1 MLLKILYQILII
13 LTKLVNITELSKML
27 KLVNTS
33 NKKPLN
39 YILRFWEKEF
49 KQIKPKL
56 INNRRYYT
64 MEQVELIKK
73 IKFLLK
79 EEGMT
84 IKGAKNILNEK
95 IKKLD
100 ASNSNSLKAVYY
112 KKVLKDK
119 SSKILDRIKK
129 LKKYGKKNTH

>member
-1 MLLKILYQILII
+1 M
-13 LTKLVNITELSKML
+13 TKLINITELAKML
-27 KLVNTS
+27 KLVNVS

-49 KQIKPKL
+49 KQIRPKL

-64 MEQVELIKK
+64 VEQVKLIKK

-79 EEGMT
+79 DEGMT
-84 IKGAKNILNEK
+84 IKGAKNILNKK

-100 ASNSNSLKAVYY
+100 DSNSNSLQAVYY
-112 KKVLKDK
+112 KKVLKEK
-119 SSKILDRIKK
+119 SSQILEKIKK
-129 LKKYGKKNTH
+129 LKRYGKKNPH

>member
-1 MLLKILYQILII
+1 M
-13 LTKLVNITELSKML
+13 TKLINITELSKIL
-27 KLVNTS
+27 KLVDET

-39 YILRFWEKEF
+39 YILRFWEREF

-64 MEQVELIKK
+64 LEQVELIKK

-79 EEGMT
+79 DEGMT
-84 IKGAKNILNEK
+84 IKGVKNILNGK

-100 ASNSNSLKAVYY
+100 VSNSNSLKAVYY
-112 KKVLKDK
+112 KKFLKNK
-119 SSKILDRIKK
+119 SIKILEKIKR
-129 LKKYGKKNTH
+129 LKKYGKKNPH

>member
-1 MLLKILYQILII
+1 V
-13 LTKLVNITELSKML
+13 TKLINITELAKML
-27 KLVNTS
+27 KLVNVS

-49 KQIKPKL
+49 KQIRPKL

-64 MEQVELIKK
+64 VEQVKLIKK

-79 EEGMT
+79 DEGMT
-84 IKGAKNILNEK
+84 IKGAKNILNRK

-100 ASNSNSLKAVYY
+100 DSNSNSLQAVYY
-112 KKVLKDK
+112 KKTLKEK
-119 SSKILDRIKK
+119 SSQILEKIKK
-129 LKKYGKKNTH
+129 LKKYGKKNPH

>member
-1 MLLKILYQILII
+1 M
-13 LTKLVNITELSKML
+13 TKLVNISELAKML
-27 KLVNTS
+27 KLVNVS

-49 KQIKPKL
+49 KQIRPKL

-64 MEQVELIKK
+64 VEQVELIKK

-79 EEGMT
+79 DEGMT
-84 IKGAKNILNEK
+84 IKGAKNILNRK

-100 ASNSNSLKAVYY
+100 DNNSNSLQAVYY

-119 SSKILDRIKK
+119 SSQILEKIKK
-129 LKKYGKKNTH
+129 LKKYGKKDTH

>member
-1 MLLKILYQILII
+1 M
-13 LTKLVNITELSKML
+13 TKLINISELAKML
-27 KLVNTS
+27 KLVNVS

-49 KQIKPKL
+49 KQIRPKL

-64 MEQVELIKK
+64 VEQVELIKK

-79 EEGMT
+79 DEGMT
-84 IKGAKNILNEK
+84 IKGAKNILNRK

-100 ASNSNSLKAVYY
+100 DNNSNSLQAVYY

-119 SSKILDRIKK
+119 SSQILEKIKK
-129 LKKYGKKNTH
+129 LKKYGKKNPH

>member
-1 MLLKILYQILII
+1 
-13 LTKLVNITELSKML
+13 ML
-27 KLVNTS
+27 KLINVS

-49 KQIKPKL
+49 KQIRPKI

-64 MEQVELIKK
+64 VEQVDLIRK

-79 EEGMT
+79 DEGMT
-84 IKGAKNILNEK
+84 IKGAKNILNRK

-100 ASNSNSLKAVYY
+100 VSNSDSLQAVYY
-112 KKVLKDK
+112 RKVLKDK
-119 SSKILDRIKK
+119 STQILEKINK
-129 LKKYGKKNTH
+129 LKKYGKKNSH

>member
-1 MLLKILYQILII
+1 M
-13 LTKLVNITELSKML
+13 TKLINITELAKIL
-27 KLVNTS
+27 KLINVS

-64 MEQVELIKK
+64 VEQVELIRK

-79 EEGMT
+79 DEGMT
-84 IKGAKNILNEK
+84 IKGAKNVLNRK

-100 ASNSNSLKAVYY
+100 ASNPNSLQAVYH

-119 SSKILDRIKK
+119 SSQILEKIKK
-129 LKKYGKKNTH
+129 LKKYGKKNPH

>member
-1 MLLKILYQILII
+1 
-13 LTKLVNITELSKML
+13 ML
-27 KLVNTS
+27 KLVDVS

-49 KQIKPKL
+49 KQIRPKL

-64 MEQVELIKK
+64 AEQVELIKK

-79 EEGMT
+79 DEGMT
-84 IKGAKNILNEK
+84 IKGAKNILNKK

-100 ASNSNSLKAVYY
+100 VSNSNSLQAVYH
-112 KKVLKDK
+112 KKILKDK
-119 SSKILDRIKK
+119 SIQILEKIKK
-129 LKKYGKKNTH
+129 LKKYGKKNPH

>member
-1 MLLKILYQILII
+1 M
-13 LTKLVNITELSKML
+13 TKLINITELAKML
-27 KLVNTS
+27 KLVNIS

-49 KQIKPKL
+49 KQIRPKL

-64 MEQVELIKK
+64 VEQVELIKK

-79 EEGMT
+79 DEGMT
-84 IKGAKNILNEK
+84 IKGAKNILNRK

-100 ASNSNSLKAVYY
+100 DNNSNSLQAVYY
-112 KKVLKDK
+112 KKALKDK
-119 SSKILDRIKK
+119 SSQILEKIKK
-129 LKKYGKKNTH
+129 LKKYGKKNPH

>member
-1 MLLKILYQILII
+1 MTNLI
-13 LTKLVNITELSKML
+13 NISELAKML
-27 KLVNTS
+27 KLVNVS

-64 MEQVELIKK
+64 VEQVELIKK

-79 EEGMT
+79 DEGMT
-84 IKGAKNILNEK
+84 IKGAKNILNRK

-100 ASNSNSLKAVYY
+100 DNNSNSLQAVYY

-119 SSKILDRIKK
+119 SSQILEKIKK
-129 LKKYGKKNTH
+129 LKKYGKKDTH

>member
-1 MLLKILYQILII
+1 M
-13 LTKLVNITELSKML
+13 TKLVNISELAKML
-27 KLVNTS
+27 KLVNVS

-49 KQIKPKL
+49 KQIRPKL

-64 MEQVELIKK
+64 VEQVELIKK

-79 EEGMT
+79 DEGMT
-84 IKGAKNILNEK
+84 IKGAKNILNRK
-95 IKKLD
+95 IKELD
-100 ASNSNSLKAVYY
+100 VSNSNSLQAVYY

-119 SSKILDRIKK
+119 SSRILEKIKK
-129 LKKYGKKNTH
+129 LKKYGKKNSH

>member
-1 MLLKILYQILII
+1 M
-13 LTKLVNITELSKML
+13 TKLINITELSKIL
-27 KLVNTS
+27 KLVDET

-39 YILRFWEKEF
+39 YILRFWEREF

-64 MEQVELIKK
+64 LEQVELIKK

-79 EEGMT
+79 DEGMT
-84 IKGAKNILNEK
+84 IKGVKNILNGK

-100 ASNSNSLKAVYY
+100 VSNSNSLKAVYY
-112 KKVLKDK
+112 KKFLKNK
-119 SSKILDRIKK
+119 STKILEKIKR
-129 LKKYGKKNTH
+129 LKKYGKKNPH

>member
-1 MLLKILYQILII
+1 M
-13 LTKLVNITELSKML
+13 TKLINITELAKML
-27 KLVNTS
+27 KLVNVS

-49 KQIKPKL
+49 KQIRPKL

-64 MEQVELIKK
+64 VEQVKLIKK

-79 EEGMT
+79 DEGMT
-84 IKGAKNILNEK
+84 IKGAKNILNRK
-95 IKKLD
+95 IKELD
-100 ASNSNSLKAVYY
+100 VSNSNSLQAVYY

-119 SSKILDRIKK
+119 SSRILEKIKK
-129 LKKYGKKNTH
+129 LKKYGKKNPH

>member
-1 MLLKILYQILII
+1 M
-13 LTKLVNITELSKML
+13 TKLINITELAKIL
-27 KLVNTS
+27 KLINVS

-64 MEQVELIKK
+64 VEQVELIRK

-79 EEGMT
+79 DEGMT
-84 IKGAKNILNEK
+84 IKGAKNILNRK

-100 ASNSNSLKAVYY
+100 VSNSNSLQAVYY
-112 KKVLKDK
+112 KKALKDK
-119 SSKILDRIKK
+119 SSQILEKIKK
-129 LKKYGKKNTH
+129 LKKYGKKNPH